1 MNSMIHGHKSAA
13 VRINNK
19 KPVIF
24 CDFDGTITISDN
36 IISVMRHFNP
46 AGWEDILSEVISAKI
61 SIKQGVGQLFALFP
75 SSARTDILNYVLRN
89 TEVRKGFMEL
99 LNYCK
104 EQNILFLVTSGGI
117 DFFVYPIL
125 SPYPITTEHI
135 FCNESDFSGET
146 IQILWP
152 HPCDSLCHNDCGMCK
167 VRVIRNYPDNQYYR
181 ILIGDSLTDFEGAKL
196 ADMVF
201 ARSHLVD
208 RCEELGIAYSP
219 YEDFLTV
226 IEDIDKKVVS
236 SP

>member
-1 MNSMIHGHKSAA
+1 MNSTIHGHKSAA
-13 VRINNK
+13 AKINNK

-46 AGWEDILSEVISAKI
+46 VGWEDILDEVISLKI
-61 SIKQGVGQLFALFP
+61 SVKQGVGRMFSLLP
-75 SSARTDILNYVLRN
+75 SSARADILDYVLQH
-89 TEVRKGFMEL
+89 TEVRKGFTEL
-99 LNYCK
+99 LNYCI

-117 DFFVYPIL
+117 DFFVYPVL

-135 FCNESDFSGET
+135 FCNESDFSDER

-152 HPCDSLCHNDCGMCK
+152 HPCDQWCHNDCGMCK
-167 VRVIRNYPDNQYYR
+167 VRVIRNYPGDQYYR

-196 ADMVF
+196 ADLVF
-201 ARSHLVD
+201 ARSHLIT
-208 RCEELGIAYSP
+208 RCEELGIAFTP

-226 IEDIDKKVVS
+226 IDHIDKKVVS
-236 SP
+236 TL